1 MMRMEQLEIID
12 YVINRGGNLLDSVLE
27 LIGGYESISQKIND
41 NFYVL
46 TYEEQLE
53 VVRVIMLRGLGRKE
67 E

>member
-53 VVRVIMLRGLGRKE
+53 VVRVIMLRGLGRVE